1 MRTQQVWNLKL
12 SAQVL
17 TSLMQEKKERELDNK
32 VILEHQQHQQQKYQR
47 IHSSLR
53 KDFYLDN
60 VSSPETAVVK
70 WPCANC

>member
-17 TSLMQEKKERELDNK
+17 TSLMQEKKEREADNK
-32 VILEHQQHQQQKYQR
+32 VMLEQQQQQEYQR

-53 KDFYLDN
+53 GDHYLDN
-60 VSSPETAVVK
+60 VSLPETAVVK